1 MIITKFYDIEVL
13 KNFFSITIVDITSY
27 LNIMKD
33 ACKIEVKKDKEV
45 KTPIPLVQKYTVKEI
60 KELLNQVK
68 VEQYYITDNDDNQL
82 LSMVSA
88 INNMRYHKEIIDNNE
103 VDIITHL
110 YGYNS
115 SKYDDLMIA
124 ALLMHFDQYN
134 TTKELIRM
142 LYETSQK
149 IISLQNNEE
158 LAKKDFYIE
167 SLRKYKLPF
176 TGVDI
181 MTIFALNKANSI
193 IDKNGDKKP
202 VPKSLKQTSINIQW
216 YELLEFILPPIC
228 EKDVN
233 YYYKEDRYRGMSIT
247 QLNDLINEW
256 NRYII
261 NEYIPPMMYYNKND
275 CFIGC
280 EIVRLY
286 IDEIRLRYTISYS
299 YKVNVLSASRSK
311 MADILFSKFYSEF
324 SGLHPSQ
331 WKGKIT
337 ERSAL
342 SFKKVIFNS
351 IKFKTP
357 ALQEM
362 LEEMKQIVIFS
373 IGKKALKDVAP
384 KYSNF
389 KYLKSDINNAWFE
402 ITINNLTYSIATGGL
417 HSQDVPRVLIS
428 TWDGA
433 SSFTGETVKRNNE
446 NINNSNFVYVHYDI
460 SSFYPSIMAEY
471 EIGPEHLNIHIFSK
485 LIRWL
490 RDTRIEAKHSKQDV
504 IDGIPKNILAEALKI
519 VINSIYGKLGFA
531 YGDLCDRLAV
541 LKVTINGQLMIMMLC
556 EELELN
562 GIEIVSANTDGIVVK
577 LFENKVETFKAITEQ
592 WQKDTRLS
600 ADSEYYKIYA
610 CRDINN
616 YFCQE
621 TNGKLTYKGALHPL
635 QYAIDLKKGY
645 DMPIVAKAVVEYF
658 INNTPITE
666 TLYKATNIL
675 DFCKTQNIG
684 RQFHVEET
692 IIDKNGNTVY
702 KESQRN
708 CRFYVSNNGSI
719 IEKVHNT
726 EKSRGKLCAG
736 FKTTILNSL
745 DDKDISLRDINY
757 QYYYDEAFKII
768 NPIKLGISPA
778 LKRNNIKKTKSG
790 KVLIKKYSGAF
801 NTLFDD

>member
-33 ACKIEVKKDKEV
+33 ACKIEVEKDKEV

-256 NRYII
+256 DRYII

-275 CFIGC
+275 CFI
-280 EIVRLY
+280 RL
-286 IDEIRLRYTISYS
+286 L
-299 YKVNVLSASRSK
+299 LP
-311 MADILFSKFYSEF
+311 F
-324 SGLHPSQ
+324 
-331 WKGKIT
+331 
-337 ERSAL
+337 
-342 SFKKVIFNS
+342 
-351 IKFKTP
+351 
-357 ALQEM
+357 
-362 LEEMKQIVIFS
+362 
-373 IGKKALKDVAP
+373 
-384 KYSNF
+384 
-389 KYLKSDINNAWFE
+389 
-402 ITINNLTYSIATGGL
+402 
-417 HSQDVPRVLIS
+417 
-428 TWDGA
+428 
-433 SSFTGETVKRNNE
+433 
-446 NINNSNFVYVHYDI
+446 
-460 SSFYPSIMAEY
+460 
-471 EIGPEHLNIHIFSK
+471 
-485 LIRWL
+485 
-490 RDTRIEAKHSKQDV
+490 
-504 IDGIPKNILAEALKI
+504 
-519 VINSIYGKLGFA
+519 
-531 YGDLCDRLAV
+531 
-541 LKVTINGQLMIMMLC
+541 
-556 EELELN
+556 
-562 GIEIVSANTDGIVVK
+562 
-577 LFENKVETFKAITEQ
+577 
-592 WQKDTRLS
+592 
-600 ADSEYYKIYA
+600 
-610 CRDINN
+610 
-616 YFCQE
+616 
-621 TNGKLTYKGALHPL
+621 
-635 QYAIDLKKGY
+635 
-645 DMPIVAKAVVEYF
+645 
-658 INNTPITE
+658 
-666 TLYKATNIL
+666 
-675 DFCKTQNIG
+675 
-684 RQFHVEET
+684 
-692 IIDKNGNTVY
+692 
-702 KESQRN
+702 
-708 CRFYVSNNGSI
+708 
-719 IEKVHNT
+719 
-726 EKSRGKLCAG
+726 
-736 FKTTILNSL
+736 
-745 DDKDISLRDINY
+745 
-757 QYYYDEAFKII
+757 
-768 NPIKLGISPA
+768 
-778 LKRNNIKKTKSG
+778 
-790 KVLIKKYSGAF
+790 
-801 NTLFDD
+801 

>member
-181 MTIFALNKANSI
+181 MTIFALNKANTI

-256 NRYII
+256 DRYII

-275 CFIGC
+275 CFI
-280 EIVRLY
+280 RL
-286 IDEIRLRYTISYS
+286 L
-299 YKVNVLSASRSK
+299 LP
-311 MADILFSKFYSEF
+311 F
-324 SGLHPSQ
+324 
-331 WKGKIT
+331 
-337 ERSAL
+337 
-342 SFKKVIFNS
+342 
-351 IKFKTP
+351 
-357 ALQEM
+357 
-362 LEEMKQIVIFS
+362 
-373 IGKKALKDVAP
+373 
-384 KYSNF
+384 
-389 KYLKSDINNAWFE
+389 
-402 ITINNLTYSIATGGL
+402 
-417 HSQDVPRVLIS
+417 
-428 TWDGA
+428 
-433 SSFTGETVKRNNE
+433 
-446 NINNSNFVYVHYDI
+446 
-460 SSFYPSIMAEY
+460 
-471 EIGPEHLNIHIFSK
+471 
-485 LIRWL
+485 
-490 RDTRIEAKHSKQDV
+490 
-504 IDGIPKNILAEALKI
+504 
-519 VINSIYGKLGFA
+519 
-531 YGDLCDRLAV
+531 
-541 LKVTINGQLMIMMLC
+541 
-556 EELELN
+556 
-562 GIEIVSANTDGIVVK
+562 
-577 LFENKVETFKAITEQ
+577 
-592 WQKDTRLS
+592 
-600 ADSEYYKIYA
+600 
-610 CRDINN
+610 
-616 YFCQE
+616 
-621 TNGKLTYKGALHPL
+621 
-635 QYAIDLKKGY
+635 
-645 DMPIVAKAVVEYF
+645 
-658 INNTPITE
+658 
-666 TLYKATNIL
+666 
-675 DFCKTQNIG
+675 
-684 RQFHVEET
+684 
-692 IIDKNGNTVY
+692 
-702 KESQRN
+702 
-708 CRFYVSNNGSI
+708 
-719 IEKVHNT
+719 
-726 EKSRGKLCAG
+726 
-736 FKTTILNSL
+736 
-745 DDKDISLRDINY
+745 
-757 QYYYDEAFKII
+757 
-768 NPIKLGISPA
+768 
-778 LKRNNIKKTKSG
+778 
-790 KVLIKKYSGAF
+790 
-801 NTLFDD
+801 

>member
-181 MTIFALNKANSI
+181 MTIFALNKANCI

-216 YELLEFILPPIC
+216 YELLEFTLPPIC

-256 NRYII
+256 DRYII

-351 IKFKTP
+351 I
-357 ALQEM
+357 
-362 LEEMKQIVIFS
+362 
-373 IGKKALKDVAP
+373 
-384 KYSNF
+384 
-389 KYLKSDINNAWFE
+389 
-402 ITINNLTYSIATGGL
+402 
-417 HSQDVPRVLIS
+417 
-428 TWDGA
+428 
-433 SSFTGETVKRNNE
+433 
-446 NINNSNFVYVHYDI
+446 
-460 SSFYPSIMAEY
+460 
-471 EIGPEHLNIHIFSK
+471 
-485 LIRWL
+485 
-490 RDTRIEAKHSKQDV
+490 
-504 IDGIPKNILAEALKI
+504 
-519 VINSIYGKLGFA
+519 
-531 YGDLCDRLAV
+531 
-541 LKVTINGQLMIMMLC
+541 
-556 EELELN
+556 
-562 GIEIVSANTDGIVVK
+562 
-577 LFENKVETFKAITEQ
+577 
-592 WQKDTRLS
+592 
-600 ADSEYYKIYA
+600 
-610 CRDINN
+610 
-616 YFCQE
+616 
-621 TNGKLTYKGALHPL
+621 
-635 QYAIDLKKGY
+635 
-645 DMPIVAKAVVEYF
+645 
-658 INNTPITE
+658 
-666 TLYKATNIL
+666 
-675 DFCKTQNIG
+675 
-684 RQFHVEET
+684 
-692 IIDKNGNTVY
+692 
-702 KESQRN
+702 
-708 CRFYVSNNGSI
+708 
-719 IEKVHNT
+719 
-726 EKSRGKLCAG
+726 
-736 FKTTILNSL
+736 
-745 DDKDISLRDINY
+745 
-757 QYYYDEAFKII
+757 
-768 NPIKLGISPA
+768 
-778 LKRNNIKKTKSG
+778 
-790 KVLIKKYSGAF
+790 
-801 NTLFDD
+801 

>member
-1 MIITKFYDIEVL
+1 
-13 KNFFSITIVDITSY
+13 
-27 LNIMKD
+27 MKLR
-33 ACKIEVKKDKEV
+33 K
-45 KTPIPLVQKYTVKEI
+45 
-60 KELLNQVK
+60 
-68 VEQYYITDNDDNQL
+68 
-82 LSMVSA
+82 
-88 INNMRYHKEIIDNNE
+88 
-103 VDIITHL
+103 
-110 YGYNS
+110 
-115 SKYDDLMIA
+115 
-124 ALLMHFDQYN
+124 
-134 TTKELIRM
+134 
-142 LYETSQK
+142 K

-216 YELLEFILPPIC
+216 YELLEFTLPPIC
-228 EKDVN
+228 KKDVN

-256 NRYII
+256 DRYII

-490 RDTRIEAKHSKQDV
+490 RDTRIEAKHSKQDI

-778 LKRNNIKKTKSG
+778 LKGNNIKKL
-790 KVLIKKYSGAF
+790 KVEKF
-801 NTLFDD
+801 

>member
-124 ALLMHFDQYN
+124 ALLMHFNQYN

-256 NRYII
+256 DRYII
-261 NEYIPPMMYYNKND
+261 NEYIIIIVLTIYKKLNLLFKSSILITDNKR
-275 CFIGC
+275 IIPI
-280 EIVRLY
+280 IV
-286 IDEIRLRYTISYS
+286 T
-299 YKVNVLSASRSK
+299 
-311 MADILFSKFYSEF
+311 
-324 SGLHPSQ
+324 
-331 WKGKIT
+331 
-337 ERSAL
+337 
-342 SFKKVIFNS
+342 VIF
-351 IKFKTP
+351 
-357 ALQEM
+357 
-362 LEEMKQIVIFS
+362 
-373 IGKKALKDVAP
+373 
-384 KYSNF
+384 
-389 KYLKSDINNAWFE
+389 
-402 ITINNLTYSIATGGL
+402 
-417 HSQDVPRVLIS
+417 
-428 TWDGA
+428 
-433 SSFTGETVKRNNE
+433 
-446 NINNSNFVYVHYDI
+446 
-460 SSFYPSIMAEY
+460 
-471 EIGPEHLNIHIFSK
+471 
-485 LIRWL
+485 
-490 RDTRIEAKHSKQDV
+490 
-504 IDGIPKNILAEALKI
+504 
-519 VINSIYGKLGFA
+519 
-531 YGDLCDRLAV
+531 
-541 LKVTINGQLMIMMLC
+541 
-556 EELELN
+556 
-562 GIEIVSANTDGIVVK
+562 
-577 LFENKVETFKAITEQ
+577 
-592 WQKDTRLS
+592 
-600 ADSEYYKIYA
+600 
-610 CRDINN
+610 
-616 YFCQE
+616 
-621 TNGKLTYKGALHPL
+621 
-635 QYAIDLKKGY
+635 
-645 DMPIVAKAVVEYF
+645 PI
-658 INNTPITE
+658 
-666 TLYKATNIL
+666 
-675 DFCKTQNIG
+675 
-684 RQFHVEET
+684 
-692 IIDKNGNTVY
+692 
-702 KESQRN
+702 
-708 CRFYVSNNGSI
+708 
-719 IEKVHNT
+719 
-726 EKSRGKLCAG
+726 
-736 FKTTILNSL
+736 
-745 DDKDISLRDINY
+745 
-757 QYYYDEAFKII
+757 
-768 NPIKLGISPA
+768 
-778 LKRNNIKKTKSG
+778 
-790 KVLIKKYSGAF
+790 
-801 NTLFDD
+801 